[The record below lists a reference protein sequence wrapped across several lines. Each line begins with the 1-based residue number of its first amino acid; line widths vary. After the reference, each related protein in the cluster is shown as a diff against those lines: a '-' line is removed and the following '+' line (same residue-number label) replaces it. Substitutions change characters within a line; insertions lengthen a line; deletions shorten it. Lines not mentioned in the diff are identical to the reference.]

1 MVNATQTGLI
11 HIAGVIDREEAELL
25 ISCGAK
31 HLGFPLVLGH
41 HKEDLTHDAA
51 AAIVAEFGDQAEF
64 FLITYLT
71 RAEDIIDLCQTLQ
84 VRGVQLHNEIAPNEV
99 ARLRQLSPGLHIIKS
114 IIISPDAQMQHVA
127 DIDGY
132 SPHVDAFITDTHDPA
147 TGATG
152 ATGKTHDW
160 KISRH
165 IVQISQRPVI
175 LAGGLNPGNVK
186 AAIAQVRPA
195 GVDVHTGIEGPDGR
209 KDRSKT
215 QRFIEQAREGYAEL
229 PREAISSAPKA
240 FDT

>member
-1 MVNATQTGLI
+1 MVTATQTGLI

-71 RAEDIIDLCQTLQ
+71 RAEDIIDLCETLQ
-84 VRGVQLHNEIAPNEV
+84 VRGVQLHNEIATSEV
-99 ARLRQLSPGLHIIKS
+99 ARLRQLSPALHIIKS
-114 IIISPDAQMQHVA
+114 IIISPDAQTQHGEE
-127 DIDGY
+127 IDQY
-132 SPHVDAFITDTHDPA
+132 SPNVDAFITDTHDPV

-160 KISRH
+160 EISRH
-165 IVQISQRPVI
+165 IVQISPRPVI

-209 KDRSKT
+209 KDCSKT

-229 PREAISSAPKA
+229 P
-240 FDT
+240 